1 MDRKSALNTSIG
13 TIILVVV
20 ASAPGVSLLAG
31 GIAGYLESK
40 NPRIGARIGIIAGAA
55 ALGIMLLFSMVV
67 EIREAFNHG
76 IAHYLWIGLGHPAI
90 NGIIS
95 FLVLPLLGGA
105 IGAYI
110 RAETS
115 SNQ

>member
-1 MDRKSALNTSIG
+1 MERKSVLNTSIG
-13 TIILVVV
+13 TIILVVA
-20 ASAPGVSLLAG
+20 ASAPGISLLAG

-40 NPRIGARIGIIAGAA
+40 NPRSGARIGITAGAV
-55 ALGIMLLFSMVV
+55 ALGLMLLFSMVV
-67 EIREAFNHG
+67 EIGEAFDHG
-76 IAHYLWIGLGHPAI
+76 IAHYLWTGLGHPAI

-95 FLVLPLLGGA
+95 FLILPLLGGA